1 MIMKEKINLLA
12 IKVKT
17 NFSIVKTK
25 VKILYIIGSITCI
38 TDNFLDA
45 FISPFD
51 DEIGVDLN
59 CELPVI
65 NLEDLK
71 VIETNLDLCWG
82 LPCNMQ
88 RDPSRT
94 FVNICR

>member
-1 MIMKEKINLLA
+1 MCL
-12 IKVKT
+12 
-17 NFSIVKTK
+17 
-25 VKILYIIGSITCI
+25 

-45 FISPFD
+45 LISPLD
-51 DEIGVDLN
+51 DEVGVDLN

-71 VIETNLDLCWG
+71 VIQTNLDLGRG

-88 RDPSRT
+88 CDPSRT